1 MTTFVRRPRGRN
13 NLRPNGRRPN
23 NNFRNG
29 ASGGQIVSLGEPGN
43 SNSFGRNRN
52 NNGGRNTGNILKLL
66 EKYRTL
72 ANDALASGDI
82 ILAESYFQH
91 ADHFVR
97 QLPEQ
102 KTPVVTNDSNAN
114 DGTDEPD
121 TNTESD
127 EIPTTDNQDLDLSS
141 NKENIESLDNTL
153 TK

>member
-43 SNSFGRNRN
+43 NNSFGRNRN
-52 NNGGRNTGNILKLL
+52 NNGGLNTGNILKLL

-102 KTPVVTNDSNAN
+102 KTPIVSNDNKSALNEN
-114 DGTDEPD
+114 LE
-121 TNTESD
+121 NE
-127 EIPTTDNQDLDLSS
+127 ENLTTDNQELDLASK
-141 NKENIESLDNTL
+141 KENPELPDNTVSE
-153 TK
+153 

>member
-102 KTPVVTNDSNAN
+102 KTPIVSNDN
-114 DGTDEPD
+114 
-121 TNTESD
+121 ESALN
-127 EIPTTDNQDLDLSS
+127 ETLENKENSTTDNQDLDLASK
-141 NKENIESLDNTL
+141 KENSELPDNTVSE
-153 TK
+153 

>member
-43 SNSFGRNRN
+43 NNSFGRNRN

-102 KTPVVTNDSNAN
+102 KTPIVSNDN
-114 DGTDEPD
+114 
-121 TNTESD
+121 ESGLN
-127 EIPTTDNQDLDLSS
+127 ETLENEENSTTDNQDLDLASK
-141 NKENIESLDNTL
+141 KENSELPDNTVSE
-153 TK
+153 

>member
-1 MTTFVRRPRGRN
+1 MTTFVRRPKGRN

-23 NNFRNG
+23 NGFR
-29 ASGGQIVSLGEPGN
+29 SGGSSGQIVSLGEPGN

-52 NNGGRNTGNILKLL
+52 NNNRNSGSVLKLL

-72 ANDALASGDI
+72 ANDALAAGDI

-102 KTPVVTNDSNAN
+102 KPVVQVEENEGNSNSDQESNEENNVPVEANDKTPADSNAN
-114 DGTDEPD
+114 AE
-121 TNTESD
+121 
-127 EIPTTDNQDLDLSS
+127 
-141 NKENIESLDNTL
+141 
-153 TK
+153 

>member
-1 MTTFVRRPRGRN
+1 MTTFVKRPRGRN
-13 NLRPNGRRPN
+13 SLRPNGRRLN

-43 SNSFGRNRN
+43 SNSFRRNRN

-72 ANDALASGDI
+72 ANEALASGDI

-102 KTPVVTNDSNAN
+102 KTPIVSNDN
-114 DGTDEPD
+114 
-121 TNTESD
+121 ESALN
-127 EIPTTDNQDLDLSS
+127 ENLENEENLTTDNQDQDQDLASK
-141 NKENIESLDNTL
+141 KENPELPENAVSE
-153 TK
+153 

>member
-29 ASGGQIVSLGEPGN
+29 ASGGQIVSLGESGN

-102 KTPVVTNDSNAN
+102 KTPIVSNDN
-114 DGTDEPD
+114 
-121 TNTESD
+121 ESGLN
-127 EIPTTDNQDLDLSS
+127 ETLENEENSTTDNQDLDLASK
-141 NKENIESLDNTL
+141 KENPELPENAVSE
-153 TK
+153 

>member
-102 KTPVVTNDSNAN
+102 KTPIVSNDN
-114 DGTDEPD
+114 
-121 TNTESD
+121 ESALN
-127 EIPTTDNQDLDLSS
+127 ENLENEENLTTDNQDLDLASK
-141 NKENIESLDNTL
+141 KENPELPENAVSE
-153 TK
+153 

>member
-52 NNGGRNTGNILKLL
+52 NNGGRNTGNIIKLL

-121 TNTESD
+121 TNTESE

>member
-43 SNSFGRNRN
+43 NNSFGRNRN

-102 KTPVVTNDSNAN
+102 KTPIVSNDN
-114 DGTDEPD
+114 
-121 TNTESD
+121 ESALN
-127 EIPTTDNQDLDLSS
+127 ENLENEENLTTDNQDLDLASK
-141 NKENIESLDNTL
+141 KENPELPENTVSE
-153 TK
+153 

>member
-66 EKYRTL
+66 EKYRAL

-121 TNTESD
+121 TNTESE

>member
-102 KTPVVTNDSNAN
+102 KTPIVSNDNESGLN
-114 DGTDEPD
+114 DNLE
-121 TNTESD
+121 NE
-127 EIPTTDNQDLDLSS
+127 ENLTTDNQDLDLASK
-141 NKENIESLDNTL
+141 KENPELPENAVSE
-153 TK
+153 

>member
-102 KTPVVTNDSNAN
+102 KTPIVSNDN
-114 DGTDEPD
+114 
-121 TNTESD
+121 ESGLN
-127 EIPTTDNQDLDLSS
+127 ETLENEENLTTDNQDIDLASK
-141 NKENIESLDNTL
+141 KENSELPENTVSE
-153 TK
+153 

>member
-52 NNGGRNTGNILKLL
+52 SNGGRNTGNILKLL

-102 KTPVVTNDSNAN
+102 KTPIVSNDN
-114 DGTDEPD
+114 
-121 TNTESD
+121 ESALNVNS
-127 EIPTTDNQDLDLSS
+127 ENEENLTTDNQDLDLASK
-141 NKENIESLDNTL
+141 KENPELPENAVSE
-153 TK
+153 

>member
-121 TNTESD
+121 TNTESE
-127 EIPTTDNQDLDLSS
+127 EIPNTDNQDLDLSS
-141 NKENIESLDNTL
+141 NKENIESSDNTL

>member
-1 MTTFVRRPRGRN
+1 M
-13 NLRPNGRRPN
+13 RPNGRRPN

-102 KTPVVTNDSNAN
+102 KTPIVSNDN
-114 DGTDEPD
+114 
-121 TNTESD
+121 ESGLN
-127 EIPTTDNQDLDLSS
+127 ETLENEENLTTDQDQDLASK
-141 NKENIESLDNTL
+141 KENSELPENTVSE
-153 TK
+153 

>member
-66 EKYRTL
+66 EKYRAL

-102 KTPVVTNDSNAN
+102 KTPIVSNDN
-114 DGTDEPD
+114 
-121 TNTESD
+121 ESGLN
-127 EIPTTDNQDLDLSS
+127 ENSENEENLTTDNQDLDLASK
-141 NKENIESLDNTL
+141 KENSELPENTVSE
-153 TK
+153 

>member
-66 EKYRTL
+66 EKYWTL

-102 KTPVVTNDSNAN
+102 KTPVVTNDSTAN
-114 DGTDEPD
+114 DGTDESD
-121 TNTESD
+121 TNSESD
-127 EIPTTDNQDLDLSS
+127 EISATDNQDLDLSS
-141 NKENIESLDNTL
+141 NKENIESSDNTL

>member
-43 SNSFGRNRN
+43 NNSFGRNRN

-102 KTPVVTNDSNAN
+102 KTPIVSNDN
-114 DGTDEPD
+114 
-121 TNTESD
+121 ESALN
-127 EIPTTDNQDLDLSS
+127 ENLENEENLTTDNQELDLASK
-141 NKENIESLDNTL
+141 KENPELPDNTVSE
-153 TK
+153 

>member
-43 SNSFGRNRN
+43 NNSFGRNRN

-102 KTPVVTNDSNAN
+102 KTPIVSNDN
-114 DGTDEPD
+114 
-121 TNTESD
+121 ESGLN
-127 EIPTTDNQDLDLSS
+127 ENSENEENLTTDNQDLDLASK
-141 NKENIESLDNTL
+141 KENPELPDNTVSE
-153 TK
+153 

>member
-102 KTPVVTNDSNAN
+102 KTPIVSNDN
-114 DGTDEPD
+114 
-121 TNTESD
+121 ESGLN
-127 EIPTTDNQDLDLSS
+127 ETLENEENLTTDQDQDLASK
-141 NKENIESLDNTL
+141 KENSELPENTVSE
-153 TK
+153 

>member
-43 SNSFGRNRN
+43 NNSFGRNRN

-102 KTPVVTNDSNAN
+102 KTPIVSNDN
-114 DGTDEPD
+114 
-121 TNTESD
+121 ESGLN
-127 EIPTTDNQDLDLSS
+127 ENSENEENLTIDNQELDLASK
-141 NKENIESLDNTL
+141 KENPELPDNTVSE
-153 TK
+153 

>member
-114 DGTDEPD
+114 DGIDEPD
-121 TNTESD
+121 TNTESE
-127 EIPTTDNQDLDLSS
+127 EISTTDNQDLDLSS

>member
-43 SNSFGRNRN
+43 SNSFVRNRN

-121 TNTESD
+121 TNTESE

>member
-102 KTPVVTNDSNAN
+102 KTPVITNDSNAN
-114 DGTDEPD
+114 GGIDEPD
-121 TNTESD
+121 TNTESE
-127 EIPTTDNQDLDLSS
+127 EITTTDNQDLDLSS

>member
-43 SNSFGRNRN
+43 NNSFGRNRN

-102 KTPVVTNDSNAN
+102 KTPIVSNDNKSALNEN
-114 DGTDEPD
+114 LE
-121 TNTESD
+121 NE
-127 EIPTTDNQDLDLSS
+127 ENLTTDNQDLDLASK
-141 NKENIESLDNTL
+141 KENPELPENAVSE
-153 TK
+153 

>member
-102 KTPVVTNDSNAN
+102 KTPIVSNDN
-114 DGTDEPD
+114 
-121 TNTESD
+121 ESVLN
-127 EIPTTDNQDLDLSS
+127 ENLENEENLTTDNQELDLASK
-141 NKENIESLDNTL
+141 KENSELPENTVSE
-153 TK
+153 

>member
-52 NNGGRNTGNILKLL
+52 NNGGRHTGNILKLL

-121 TNTESD
+121 TNTESE

>member
-102 KTPVVTNDSNAN
+102 KTPIVSNDN
-114 DGTDEPD
+114 
-121 TNTESD
+121 ESVLN
-127 EIPTTDNQDLDLSS
+127 ENLENEENLTTDNQELDLASK
-141 NKENIESLDNTL
+141 KENPELPDNTVSE
-153 TK
+153 

>member
-102 KTPVVTNDSNAN
+102 KTPIVSNDN
-114 DGTDEPD
+114 
-121 TNTESD
+121 ESGLN
-127 EIPTTDNQDLDLSS
+127 ENSENEENLTTDNQDLDLASK
-141 NKENIESLDNTL
+141 KENPELPENAVSE
-153 TK
+153 

>member
-114 DGTDEPD
+114 DGTDEPE
-121 TNTESD
+121 TNAESE

>member
-121 TNTESD
+121 TNTESE
-127 EIPTTDNQDLDLSS
+127 EISTTDNQDSDLSS

>member
-43 SNSFGRNRN
+43 SNSFGRSRN

-121 TNTESD
+121 TNTESE

>member
-114 DGTDEPD
+114 DGTDEPN
-121 TNTESD
+121 TNTESE

>member
-102 KTPVVTNDSNAN
+102 KTPVVTNNSNAN

-121 TNTESD
+121 TNTESE

>member
-102 KTPVVTNDSNAN
+102 KTPIVSNDN
-114 DGTDEPD
+114 
-121 TNTESD
+121 ESALN
-127 EIPTTDNQDLDLSS
+127 ENSENEENLTTDNQDLDLASK
-141 NKENIESLDNTL
+141 KENSELPENTVSE
-153 TK
+153 

>member
-43 SNSFGRNRN
+43 NNSFGRNRN

-102 KTPVVTNDSNAN
+102 KTPIVSNDN
-114 DGTDEPD
+114 
-121 TNTESD
+121 ESVLN
-127 EIPTTDNQDLDLSS
+127 ENLENEENLITDNQELDLASK
-141 NKENIESLDNTL
+141 KENPELPDNTVSE
-153 TK
+153 

>member
-114 DGTDEPD
+114 DGTDEPN
-121 TNTESD
+121 TNTESE
-127 EIPTTDNQDLDLSS
+127 EISATDNQDLDLSS
-141 NKENIESLDNTL
+141 NKENIESPDNTL